1 MERQSCPVLRLL
13 VKFAKPPRDTMRAMA
28 KRAGDVSRLLSA
40 RTPPGPR
47 GAFGECLDSPDRK
60 ERPTRGP
67 ICTLPGL
74 GLCSRDQFEGFI

>member
-1 MERQSCPVLRLL
+1 MLRLL
-13 VKFAKPPRDTMRAMA
+13 VKFTEPSRDTVRAVA

-47 GAFGECLDSPDRK
+47 GAFGGRLDSPDGQ

-67 ICTLPGL
+67 VCILPGL